1 MRRAHDD
8 PNRLIAL
15 CKKSLGIKNFGTAK
29 FGGWYFDDKSTTIKN
44 KLFANARTLGVAA
57 RKKFCAGRIQMRCSR
72 QALLVAAF
80 CAVAM
85 LAAGQVAQAQAS
97 AQSWPQR
104 PVRFIIPLGPG
115 SGVDITARLVAD
127 KLSAKWGQPV
137 VVENRPGGD
146 AFLAITGVIS
156 AHDDHVLLFSPASSF
171 TAHPLLH
178 DKLPY
183 DIKDLVPIARVTNTL
198 IALGVPTD
206 LNVST
211 VKELAAKI
219 KSEPGKLNYASVTGA
234 NDLLFAAWLKTEKL
248 EMAKVPYKDAVQAIN
263 DLAENRI
270 HAFVG
275 AYAIMRPR
283 VLAGKVKVI
292 ALTNRQHAKALN
304 DIPTAAE
311 AGYKSLEFD
320 GLVGLLGPRDMP
332 QSVRDRIAADIRA
345 VVNDPEVE
353 TKLSATGQVVNPGSP
368 AEFMTALDDQRATV
382 KKIGDT
388 LGIKPAQ

>member
-1 MRRAHDD
+1 ML
-8 PNRLIAL
+8 RLRQFFL
-15 CKKSLGIKNFGTAK
+15 CLVC
-29 FGGWYFDDKSTTIKN
+29 
-44 KLFANARTLGVAA
+44 VAA
-57 RKKFCAGRIQMRCSR
+57 AI
-72 QALLVAAF
+72 
-80 CAVAM
+80 AV
-85 LAAGQVAQAQAS
+85 GSFAQAQTPS
-97 AQSWPQR
+97 GTPSQTQPWPQR

-115 SGVDITARLVAD
+115 SGVDITARLLAD

-146 AFLAITGVIS
+146 AFLAITAVLN
-156 AHDDHVLLFSPASSF
+156 AHDDHVLLFAPASTF

-183 DIKDLVPIARVTNTL
+183 DPKDLVPIARVTNTL
-198 IALGVPTD
+198 IALGVPAD

-219 KSEPGKLNYASVTGA
+219 KAEPGKLNYASVTGA
-234 NDLLFAAWLKTEKL
+234 NDLLFAAFLKTEKL
-248 EMAKVPYKDAVQAIN
+248 DMAKVPYKDAVQAIN
-263 DLAENRI
+263 DLAESRI

-283 VLAGKVKVI
+283 VQAGKVKVI

-304 DIPTAAE
+304 DIPTASE

-320 GLVGLLGPRDMP
+320 GLVGLLGARDFP
-332 QSVRDRIAADIRA
+332 QATRDRIAADIKA
-345 VVNDPEVE
+345 VLSDPEVE
-353 TKLSATGQVVNPGSP
+353 SKLAVTGQVVNPGTP
-368 AEFMTALDDQRATV
+368 AEFTAALDDQLATV